1 MSDLQ
6 VIFISDA
13 NSMLK
18 LKISQNDG
26 ARIIN
31 TRWHDYQGPTQLEW
45 TYYLYYSVVCV
56 LGTFLINFLNFHLE
70 K

>member
-1 MSDLQ
+1 
-6 VIFISDA
+6 
-13 NSMLK
+13 MLK
-18 LKISQNDG
+18 LKILQNDG